1 GAGHLGAAEA
11 ARALHLDALRPGL
24 QRVLDGTLHGPPEGD
39 PGGELVGDA
48 LRDEGG
54 VELGLL
60 DLLDVELDLG
70 VAGDL
75 GQPAPEAVGLAPPA
89 ADDDAGARGVDVDA
103 QPVPGALDLDPADGR
118 VRQLGH
124 QVVPDLPVLDDV
136 VRVLVAI
143 GEPAGLPLGR
153 DAEPEAVGVD
163 LLPHDSA
170 LLLLVG
176 LGVGRPA
183 LVGRRVGLLGLVGRG
198 GVLLGRLG
206 GLLGL
211 VRAALAGLLGLGR
224 HLLAAA
230 AGHPGPARLT
240 PAAAGRALAGA
251 RGAALGLDPLLHLGR
266 HRAHLDGD
274 VAHPL
279 ADAGGAP
286 AGPRAPALEGRA
298 LVGVAGRDVEGVA
311 VQLVVVLGV
320 GDRRVEAPGDDL
332 GGGALGEPQHVRGLV
347 HRQAPDEVEDLAGLV
362 GGHADVAD
370 PGTGGGP
377 LLRGGGHHRLPRA
390 AFSWPAW

>member
-1 GAGHLGAAEA
+1 DLLLLGEQALELGIGLLDEGLVLGRRLLGRGLRLGRRRAAAAGGRRHDPSTTRLGGARGLAHGHGGLAGDLVLALGAVGQHVALVEPHLHADAARGRAGLAEAVVDVGPEGVAGHAALAVALGAGPLGAAEA
-11 ARALHLDALRPGL
+11 ARALHLDALGPGL
-24 QRVLDGTLHGPPEGD
+24 ERVLEGALHGPPEGD
-39 PGGELVGDA
+39 AGGELVGDA

-183 LVGRRVGLLGLVGRG
+183 
-198 GVLLGRLG
+198 
-206 GLLGL
+206 
-211 VRAALAGLLGLGR
+211 
-224 HLLAAA
+224 
-230 AGHPGPARLT
+230 
-240 PAAAGRALAGA
+240 
-251 RGAALGLDPLLHLGR
+251 
-266 HRAHLDGD
+266 
-274 VAHPL
+274 
-279 ADAGGAP
+279 
-286 AGPRAPALEGRA
+286 
-298 LVGVAGRDVEGVA
+298 
-311 VQLVVVLGV
+311 
-320 GDRRVEAPGDDL
+320 
-332 GGGALGEPQHVRGLV
+332 
-347 HRQAPDEVEDLAGLV
+347 
-362 GGHADVAD
+362 
-370 PGTGGGP
+370 
-377 LLRGGGHHRLPRA
+377 
-390 AFSWPAW
+390 

>member
-1 GAGHLGAAEA
+1 AGEPGQAA
-11 ARALHLDALRPGL
+11 P
-24 QRVLDGTLHGPPEGD
+24 Q
-39 PGGELVGDA
+39 
-48 LRDEGG
+48 
-54 VELGLL
+54 
-60 DLLDVELDLG
+60 
-70 VAGDL
+70 
-75 GQPAPEAVGLAPPA
+75 AVGLAAPA

-103 QPVPGALDLDPADGR
+103 QAVPGPLDLDPADGR

-136 VRVLVAI
+136 VRVLLAV

-176 LGVGRPA
+176 LGVRRLA
-183 LVGRRVGLLGLVGRG
+183 LVGLGV
-198 GVLLGRLG
+198 GRLG
-206 GLLGL
+206 GGLLVGGLGLAGRLLGGLLPGRLGRRLRRLGAL
-211 VRAALAGLLGLGR
+211 VGAALGGGLLGLGR

-230 AGHPGPARLT
+230 AGDAGPARLT